1 MGAIQGL
8 GQVAAHGQQRAAV
21 DARNR
26 QRLKQFKYD
35 NQQYINEVKLNNAK
49 YRNDTIVNQIE
60 QEGIF
65 QAMVDQWNQVDQ
77 QLDEMYAKSSFKL
90 QDQLIKMYES
100 DYAGTQ
106 TGRTAGRLAA
116 QSAKKKGF
124 EMAKELNG
132 LLLKQDE
139 ATLKKEGLRTEA
151 SSKIDRLYEKIRFPP
166 VHGHTPCLLYTSPSP
181 RAGLLSRMPSSA

>member
-1 MGAIQGL
+1 
-8 GQVAAHGQQRAAV
+8 
-21 DARNR
+21 
-26 QRLKQFKYD
+26 
-35 NQQYINEVKLNNAK
+35 
-49 YRNDTIVNQIE
+49 
-60 QEGIF
+60 
-65 QAMVDQWNQVDQ
+65 MVDQWNQVDQ

-90 QDQLIKMYES
+90 QDQLIKMYER

-116 QSAKKKGF
+116 KSAKKKGF

-166 VHGHTPCLLYTSPSP
+166 VPVSYTHL
-181 RAGLLSRMPSSA
+181 RAHET